1 MLVQEG
7 RIKVVLEKQDQCRV
21 ELGNVEAELKQLQ
34 EKKDSIMKQQEV
46 VEKDVVVLKYMK
58 EKLKASSEIGIK
70 QQMEELEKTQEE
82 LKNVRRELDLAE
94 GR

>member
-1 MLVQEG
+1 MLVPEG

-34 EKKDSIMKQQEV
+34 EKKDWIMKQQEV
-46 VEKDVVVLKYMK
+46 VEKDVVGLRYMK
-58 EKLKASSEIGIK
+58 EKLKASSGIGIK

-82 LKNVRRELDLAE
+82 LKNVHRELRVD
-94 GR
+94 R

>member
-46 VEKDVVVLKYMK
+46 VEKDVVVLRYMK
-58 EKLKASSEIGIK
+58 EKLKASSEKGIK

-82 LKNVRRELDLAE
+82 FKNVRRELDLAE